1 MVSRATESLLR
12 NWAFWCAYGQIGPPV
27 QTQAASAEGNYHSH
41 EVWEGEE
48 PRYEPD
54 MVAGESVENIVR
66 KLPLIQRSILKATY
80 IQYPYHRPHSI
91 AQRLKISTER
101 YELQLRKAQEAVAYF
116 YKTG

>member
-1 MVSRATESLLR
+1 
-12 NWAFWCAYGQIGPPV
+12 V

-54 MVAGESVENIVR
+54 MVAGEAVENIVR

-101 YELQLRKAQEAVAYF
+101 YELQLKKAQEAVAYF

>member
-12 NWAFWCAYGQIGPPV
+12 NWAFWCAHGQIGPPV
-27 QTQAASAEGNYHSH
+27 QTQAASAEGNYQSH

-54 MVAGESVENIVR
+54 MVAGEAVENIVR

-101 YELQLRKAQEAVAYF
+101 YELQLKKAQEAVAYF
-116 YKTG
+116 HKTG